1 VKFVG
6 GGVGA
11 GVGVGVRVGV
21 GEGYGE
27 GVGEGE
33 GEGEGVG
40 ATCCDT
46 VQIHVC
52 IVVPFSFVATAD
64 TFHVP
69 ATALVFV

>member
-1 VKFVG
+1 MKFVG

-11 GVGVGVRVGV
+11 GVGVGVGV

-27 GVGEGE
+27 VVGE

-52 IVVPFSFVATAD
+52 RVVPFAFVATAD

-69 ATALVFV
+69 VTALVFV

>member
-6 GGVGA
+6 GGVG
-11 GVGVGVRVGV
+11 VGVGV
-21 GEGYGE
+21 GEGDGE
-27 GVGEGE
+27 VV

-40 ATCCDT
+40 VTCCDT

-52 IVVPFSFVATAD
+52 RVVPFAFVATAN

-69 ATALVFV
+69 VTALVFV